1 MTDSNAIL
9 DYWFESIPE
18 QQPYSP
24 GRLSFWF
31 LSDPDDPARGA
42 DRFEPL
48 MERALDGALSD
59 WEGSHRGALALLL
72 LLGQLRRSGYP
83 GQAAAYAGD
92 ELARR
97 LAMRCHFE
105 GRDRLLKPIERV
117 FMYMP
122 LIDSENLEAH
132 RRGLD
137 AFSHLYQS
145 VPDAW
150 QTSFAPFLDEALRR
164 FDAIERFGR
173 FPERNAVLGRLTLP
187 GEQVYLDRLSK
198 GAGEAPLNPRGAV

>member
-24 GRLSFWF
+24 GRLAFWF
-31 LSDPDDPARGA
+31 RSDPDDPDRRTG
-42 DRFEPL
+42 RFEAL
-48 MERALDGALSD
+48 MDQALDGALSG
-59 WEGSHRGALALLL
+59 WETSHRGALALLL
-72 LLGQLRRSGYP
+72 LLGQLRRAGYP

-92 ELARR
+92 EPARR

-105 GRDRLLKPIERV
+105 GRDRLLKPVERV

-122 LIDSENLEAH
+122 LIDCENLEAH

-150 QTSFAPFLDEALRR
+150 QPSFVPFLDEALRR
-164 FDAIERFGR
+164 FDTIERFGR
-173 FPERNAVLGRLTLP
+173 FPERNAVLGRLTSAE
-187 GEQVYLDRLSK
+187 EQDYLDLLSQ
-198 GAGEAPLNPRGAV
+198 GAANVPLNPRGAL